1 VKVFVIEDETEI
13 ADIIAHFLRKEN
25 IETLTFESAESFLE
39 KVQEL
44 PVPQLFILDLM
55 LPGMD
60 GVEFLKYL
68 KREPRY
74 KDVPVIILSAKDDT
88 LDIVLGLELGAEDY
102 ITKPFNLRELL
113 ARIKVVTRRISKE
126 KTSSA
131 NLLSAG
137 KLVLNRDTF
146 SLQVEEKEI
155 PLSLREYKI
164 MELFMKNPK
173 QVISRNQFL
182 DRVWGE
188 EEFVTDRIVD
198 VYIANLRK
206 KLGRYGQQ
214 IETVRGVGYRFV
226 PK

>member
-1 VKVFVIEDETEI
+1 MKVFVIEDETEI

-39 KVQEL
+39 KAQEL